1 MIIVKTPFRVSFLGG
16 GTDFPSW
23 YNENG
28 GQVIS
33 TTINKYNYIF
43 LKELEPVNKF
53 KFKIRYYLNEEVI
66 DYKKIRHPVVRK
78 AIEIY
83 KMEKK
88 QLSLTYDSDLPSR
101 SGIGSSSSFVVG
113 LINCIFTFKKKKID
127 KKILA
132 NEAIKFEHN
141 ILKEDV
147 GSQDQIAASYGGF
160 NHIKFNKNCF
170 KVKPISLDIYNQSIL
185 DESMMMCFVGGF
197 RNAKNLESKK
207 INNIKAMKG
216 YYSEIYDI
224 TTKASEIL
232 NSQDSNSMTNFFSLM
247 NDYWLIKKRLNS
259 KVSNDNVNHL
269 CEKFM
274 REGAYSVK
282 LMGAGSSGFIL
293 ILASKKIKKK
303 IKNKYPK
310 LSFIDVMSENRGS
323 EIIYK

>member
-1 MIIVKTPFRVSFLGG
+1 MIISKTPFRVSFLGG

-23 YNENG
+23 YNDNG

-33 TTINKYNYIF
+33 TTINKYNYLF
-43 LKELEPVNKF
+43 LKELEPINRF
-53 KFKIRYYLNEEVI
+53 KFRIRYYLNEEVNH
-66 DYKKIRHPVVRK
+66 YKKIRHPVVRK

-83 KMEKK
+83 NLERN

-101 SGIGSSSSFVVG
+101 TGIGSSSSFVVG
-113 LINCIFTFKKKKID
+113 LINCIFNFKKLKID

-132 NEAIKFEHN
+132 QEAIKFEHD

-160 NHIKFNKNCF
+160 NHIILNKNSF
-170 KVKPISLDIYNQSIL
+170 KVKPILLNTNNQSIL

-207 INNIKAMKG
+207 ISKIKNMKS

-224 TTKASEIL
+224 TAKASNIL
-232 NSQDSNSMTNFFSLM
+232 RSENNNLMMNFFSLM
-247 NDYWLIKKRLNS
+247 NDYWLIKKKLNS
-259 KVSNDNVNHL
+259 KVSNNEIDEL
-269 CEKFM
+269 CKKFI

-282 LMGAGSSGFIL
+282 LMGAGSSGFLL
-293 ILASKKIKKK
+293 ILASKKIKKI
-303 IKNKYPK
+303 IKNKNQK
-310 LSFIDVMSENRGS
+310 LTFIDVKTENNGS
-323 EIIYK
+323 KIIYK

>member
-1 MIIVKTPFRVSFLGG
+1 MIITKTPFRVSFFGG

-33 TTINKYNYIF
+33 TTINKYNYLF
-43 LKELEPVNKF
+43 LKELEPINKF
-53 KFKIRYYLNEEVI
+53 KFKIRYYLNEEVN
-66 DYKKIRHPVVRK
+66 DYTKIRHPVVRK

-83 KMEKK
+83 NLEKN

-113 LINCIFTFKKKKID
+113 LINCIFNFKKKKIN

-132 NEAIKFEHN
+132 QQAIKFEHEV
-141 ILKEDV
+141 LKEDV

-160 NHIKFNKNCF
+160 NHILLNKNLF
-170 KVKPISLDIYNQSIL
+170 EVKPISINKNNQSIL

-197 RNAKNLESKK
+197 RSAKNLESKK
-207 INNIKAMKG
+207 INKIKDMRG

-224 TTKASEIL
+224 TTEASRIL
-232 NSQDSNSMTNFFSLM
+232 NSNNSSLMMNFFSLM
-247 NDYWLIKKRLNS
+247 NDYWSVKKKLNS
-259 KVSNDNVNHL
+259 KVSNSSINEL
-269 CEKFM
+269 CESFVQ
-274 REGAYSVK
+274 EGAYSVK

-293 ILASKKIKKK
+293 ILAPKKIKKK
-303 IKNKYPK
+303 IKNKYQK
-310 LSFIDVMSENRGS
+310 LTFIDVTTEKRGS
-323 EIIYK
+323 TLIYK